1 MCLEM
6 VIIFWPLLFSKHIHC
21 SHLTFVDCIHY
32 FVISREKIEQT
43 SSALEERMMSKVDEL
58 SDQLKDLKYLLE
70 RIDQAKAGKQEGT
83 QVQEITVDLVN

>member
-1 MCLEM
+1 MERI
-6 VIIFWPLLFSKHIHC
+6 V
-21 SHLTFVDCIHY
+21 HY

-70 RIDQAKAGKQEGT
+70 KIDKAKAGKQDST
-83 QVQEITVDLVN
+83 QVQEISVDLVN

>member
-70 RIDQAKAGKQEGT
+70 RIDKAKAGQHGDAPVEESP
-83 QVQEITVDLVN
+83 VIL

>member
-1 MCLEM
+1 ME
-6 VIIFWPLLFSKHIHC
+6 
-21 SHLTFVDCIHY
+21 CIVPY

-70 RIDQAKAGKQEGT
+70 KIDKAKAGQHGEAQVEGKNH
-83 QVQEITVDLVN
+83 L